1 MVFDVARVRGL
12 YTSLSDG
19 WTYLNATGTPQV
31 PEQVSGAVARCFRSS
46 TVLEPVAFGVEDAAG
61 SHSRVHSAHLPMASR
76 HIASARRALADLC
89 GVGPDCVILG
99 PSLEVLYAQLS
110 EAVRPLMRRGATLV
124 TSRADKLRI
133 TGDYEQSFAESDL
146 GTGEVPAFQFEKLVD
161 GATRLVT
168 ISAAHRTVGNI
179 NPVEEIAE
187 IVHRKSRAWVVVDAS
202 GIAGIRSVQLDDLG
216 ADIVALDCAAFG
228 GPDIAALVFRDE
240 RMFPRVNADAFTE
253 KVSPGLAGGVDA
265 VVDHIASLD
274 ESARGTRKKRLASSV
289 AAAGNYM
296 HYLGG
301 YLVDSLS
308 ALPSVHVFGVSGEAA
323 AGSTV
328 DRIPV
333 ATFFIGHVPAITIHR
348 RLIEH
353 HLVTTM
359 LESDPLLRDMGISD
373 TRGVISVGL
382 GPYNTTHDVDQLVRV
397 VASLA

>member
-19 WTYLNATGTPQV
+19 WTYLNAADAPQV

-46 TVLEPVAFGVEDAAG
+46 TVLEPVAFGAEESAG
-61 SHSRVHSAHLPMASR
+61 SHSRAQAVHLPLAGR
-76 HIASARRALADLC
+76 HIASARRAIADLC
-89 GVGPDCVILG
+89 GVGPDSVILG

-110 EAVRPLMRRGATLV
+110 EAVRPLMRRGAKLV
-124 TSRADKLRI
+124 SSRADKLQI
-133 TGDYEQSFAESDL
+133 TGDYNQSFAEPEL
-146 GTGEVPAFQFEKLVD
+146 GTGEVPAFQYEELVD

-168 ISAAHRTVGNI
+168 IAVAHRAVGTI

-187 IVHRKSRAWVVVDAS
+187 IVHRKSRAWLVVDAS

-216 ADIVALDCAAFG
+216 ADIVALDCTAFG
-228 GPDIAALVFRDE
+228 GPEIAALVFRDE
-240 RMFPRVNADAFTE
+240 RMFPRVNAEAFTE

-265 VVDHIASLD
+265 LVDHLASLA
-274 ESARGTRKKRLASSV
+274 ENTRGTRKKRLASSV
-289 AAAGNYM
+289 AATGNYM
-296 HYLGG
+296 HFLGE

-323 AGSTV
+323 AGSQV

-333 ATFFIGHVPAITIHR
+333 ATFFIGHVPAITIHQ
-348 RLIEH
+348 RLITN

-359 LESDPLLRDMGISD
+359 ADADPLLKTMGIAE
-373 TRGVISVGL
+373 TRGAISVGL